1 MGSPYLS
8 ADESIILSAHDI
20 VINTTPAEAILTS
33 HRLMLVDR
41 THPRLLPQDI
51 PFTAIETVTIGE
63 NSGDN
68 PVLALSVVTPD
79 GTRQPLA
86 VTFPQGTRADRT
98 MERDEWAVRVR
109 ELSMDAQRDSGVIAT
124 ELVPPWVPGAIP
136 EENQV
141 TEGDDVVPA
150 GSRFAGPSLS
160 ERRNRA
166 AEKSTKRTFGII
178 AAVVLVIA
186 VIAVAALFVAPS
198 LLSPVVPPA
207 ATPIPTT
214 VPAVTTAPVTMPP
227 ETPATPA
234 PTPVVTTAKPTPAAL
249 SVPQKG
255 VWARVK
261 YDGSFSGSVGA
272 PGRFTTVTGTGE
284 SFYQIPAKDELVS
297 AAITK
302 LDNSGNPLTVQFYNN
317 GVLVRTATITKPGG
331 TLELDVNLKVAV
343 TPVPTGSSP

>member
-20 VINTTPAEAILTS
+20 VINTIPAEAILTS

-79 GTRQPLA
+79 ETRQPLG
-86 VTFPQGTRADRT
+86 VIFPQGTRTDRT
-98 MERDEWAVRVR
+98 TERDEWAVRIR
-109 ELSMDAQRDSGVIAT
+109 ELSLAAQQDEGVVPA
-124 ELVPPWVPGAIP
+124 ELVPPWVPGSVP
-136 EENQV
+136 EENLV
-141 TEGDDVVPA
+141 TGGEDVVPA
-150 GSRFAGPSLS
+150 GTRFAGPSIS

-166 AEKSTKRTFGII
+166 AEKSTKRTLGILA
-178 AAVVLVIA
+178 AAVLIIA
-186 VIAVAALFVAPS
+186 VIAVAILFAAPS
-198 LLSPVVPPA
+198 IIFPPQQQVTPVP
-207 ATPIPTT
+207 TPVTVVTT
-214 VPAVTTAPVTMPP
+214 VAVTMPP
-227 ETPATPA
+227 ATPATPA
-234 PTPVVTTAKPTPAAL
+234 PTVRVTTVKPTAATPT
-249 SVPQKG
+249 VPEKG
-255 VWARVK
+255 VWVRVK
-261 YDGSFSGSVGA
+261 YDGSFSGAVGA
-272 PGRFTTVTGTGE
+272 PGRFSQVTGNGE

-317 GVLVRTATITKPGG
+317 GMLVRTATITKPGG
-331 TLELDVNLKVAV
+331 TLELDVNLKVAI
-343 TPVPTGSSP
+343 TPVPS